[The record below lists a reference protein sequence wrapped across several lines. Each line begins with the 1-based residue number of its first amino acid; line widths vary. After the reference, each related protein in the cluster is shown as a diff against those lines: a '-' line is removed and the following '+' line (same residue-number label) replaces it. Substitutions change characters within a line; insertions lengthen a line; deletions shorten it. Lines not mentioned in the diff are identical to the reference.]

1 MRLFSGP
8 VLEPAAARV
17 PGEPNKSESETFMT
31 TPGEESTE
39 RPPAAPG
46 NYGEISPGVP
56 RYGQYAPAGW
66 EPPQEVKDAQKASL
80 SNMSPASAYP
90 GFGGATPNASAAPL
104 GAPAKVLVAAR
115 LIMLA
120 GVIQAMSVVALLAV
134 LVVPTLKAS
143 VLEVLQSSMAGTPAV
158 AEAYSDP
165 ALVNA
170 ALFIALVISLAMAVT
185 YFWLARAIRR
195 GATWAR
201 TTALILGIMSFAF
214 LVQPNL
220 LAIAQIVLGL
230 VGVFL
235 LYRSP
240 AKEFF
245 MEQKSRRSALKR

>member
-1 MRLFSGP
+1 
-8 VLEPAAARV
+8 
-17 PGEPNKSESETFMT
+17 MT

-39 RPPAAPG
+39 RPAAAPG
-46 NYGEISPGVP
+46 NYGEVSPGVP

-80 SNMSPASAYP
+80 SNMPPANSYP
-90 GFGGATPNASAAPL
+90 GFGGATPSGPVQPL
-104 GAPAKVLVAAR
+104 GVPRNVMVAAR

-120 GVIQAMSVVALLAV
+120 GVIQALSVVALVAV
-134 LVVPTLKAS
+134 LVVPALKAS
-143 VLEVLQSSMAGTPAV
+143 VIEVLQSSMASTPAV
-158 AEAYSDP
+158 TDAYSDP

-170 ALFIALVISLAMAVT
+170 ALFIALVISVAMTVT

-195 GATWAR
+195 GASWAR
-201 TTALILGIMSFAF
+201 TTALVLGIMSFAF
-214 LVQPNL
+214 LVQPNV

-245 MEQKSRRSALKR
+245 REQKSRRSALKR